1 MKKKNKIVKR
11 HRSKISYRRVSDGS
25 GYNGVLTA
33 RGVAREIT
41 NSDNVVVR
49 RRRIPAKFV
58 KYVERNVGVKFK
70 KKPQFYTYEP
80 RPGKHFRPKRECG
93 GWDGAS
99 VTAYDLGNGK
109 VKGTVV
115 LLPKSH
121 LASKPLKENVLL
133 HELAETLVGQHMIQ
147 PHKKRRRTQ
156 VSSFEHGFGLAYE
169 KKHLQ
174 KHKMTAP
181 QMSALAKK
189 LFNDKES
196 WA

>member
-1 MKKKNKIVKR
+1 MKKKTKMIKK
-11 HRSKISYRRVSDGS
+11 HRSKISYRRVSDGFN
-25 GYNGVLTA
+25 YNGTLTA
-33 RGVAREIT
+33 RNVAREIT

-49 RRRIPAKFV
+49 KRQIPVKFV
-58 KYVERNVGVKFK
+58 KYVERNIGVKFK

-80 RPGKHFRPKRECG
+80 KPGKRFRPKKECG

-99 VTAYDLGNGK
+99 VTAYDLGNGN

-121 LASKPLKENVLL
+121 LKSKPLKENVLL

-156 VSSFEHGFGLAYE
+156 VSTFEHGFGLAYE

-196 WA
+196 WT